1 MEPPQTSAIHV
12 LSDTGYNLAP
22 GKVPPD
28 LIDRPDPPLPDG
40 LVTASLRVEPEGKTY
55 FWATAPEARRD
66 LVEWALAW
74 SVRVW
79 SYVDEEKFRE
89 CATLA
94 NFTRAEIEAVL
105 ASIRIHDDSYFR
117 RPYRLSYHPQH
128 VVDARAGASDKQ
140 P

>member
-1 MEPPQTSAIHV
+1 MEPPQTSPIHV
-12 LSDTGYNLAP
+12 LSDTGYDLAP

-28 LIDRPDPPLPDG
+28 LIDRPDPPVPEG
-40 LVTASLRVEPEGKTY
+40 FATANLSVEPEGKTY

-89 CATLA
+89 YAALA
-94 NFTRAEIEAVL
+94 NFTKAEIEAVL
-105 ASIRIHDDSYFR
+105 VSIRIHDDSYFR
-117 RPYRLSYHPQH
+117 RPYRLSYHPQD
-128 VVDARAGASDKQ
+128 VIDNRTKAKDKQ